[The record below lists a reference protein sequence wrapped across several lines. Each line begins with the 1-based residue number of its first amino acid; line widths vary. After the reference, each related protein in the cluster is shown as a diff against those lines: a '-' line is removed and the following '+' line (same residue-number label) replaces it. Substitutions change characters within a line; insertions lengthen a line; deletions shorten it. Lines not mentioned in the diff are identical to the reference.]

1 MPPFVNRQQAGT
13 LLAQLVNPGDLPS
26 RGLVLALP
34 RGGVQVAF
42 PLAQHL
48 GWPLELAL
56 VRKLGVPQQPELAF
70 GAIAL
75 GGIQIL
81 NADIIRLCHLSPE
94 AMAQVISAEKQELE
108 RRRHKYLGQRTPL
121 SWQGQTLMLVDDGVA
136 TGATLKAAI
145 ALAQQQKPPKLIV
158 AVPVMAQK
166 TAAAIAPLVAQLVVL
181 ETPLHLNNIGQWY
194 QDFSQVEDEE
204 VSRFMSLPTRLD

>member
-13 LLAQLVNPGDLPS
+13 LLAQLVNPEDLSPP
-26 RGLVLALP
+26 GLVLALP
-34 RGGVQVAF
+34 RGGVPVAF

-48 GWPLELAL
+48 SWPLELAL

-81 NADIIRLCHLSPE
+81 NPDIIRLCHLAPE
-94 AMAQVISAEKQELE
+94 AMDQVINTEKQELE

-121 SWQGQTLMLVDDGVA
+121 SWRGQTLLLVDDGVA

-145 ALAQQQKPPKLIV
+145 ALAQNQKPQKLIV

-181 ETPLHLNNIGQWY
+181 ETPLNLNNIGQWY

-204 VSRFMSLPTRLD
+204 VSHLMSLPTRLD